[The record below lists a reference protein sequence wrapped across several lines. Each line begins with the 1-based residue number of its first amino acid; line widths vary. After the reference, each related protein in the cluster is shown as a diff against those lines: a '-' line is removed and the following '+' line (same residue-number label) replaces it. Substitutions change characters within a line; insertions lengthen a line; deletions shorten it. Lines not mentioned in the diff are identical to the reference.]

1 MNNQHI
7 LIGIAGGTGSGK
19 TTISK
24 KIISRFNLKDVTL
37 IQLDSYYNNINHLTY
52 DQRSET
58 NFDHPNALDFELLKK
73 HIKKIT
79 QGSMINLPIYDFK
92 THMRSKKIIE
102 TISTNIIIL
111 EGILSLYDKTIRSL
125 MKIKLYIDADDDI
138 RIIRRLKRD
147 INFRKRSFDSV
158 INQYYSTVRPMHI
171 KYVEPTKKYAD
182 IIIPEGGRNEVAVD
196 ILRTKIMTLIL
207 NNKNTK

>member
-37 IQLDSYYNNINHLTY
+37 IQLDSYYKNINHLTY

-92 THMRSKKIIE
+92 THMRSKKTIE
-102 TISTNIIIL
+102 TISTKIIIL
-111 EGILSLYDKTIRSL
+111 EGILSLYDNTIRSL

-171 KYVEPTKKYAD
+171 KYVEPTKKYSD
-182 IIIPEGGRNEVAVD
+182 IIITNNEVNVLSID
-196 ILRTKIMTLIL
+196 IIYSNIL
-207 NNKNTK
+207 SILKKGN